1 MLNAAAATMP
11 LPLAQWPRLERVTD
25 AAARAINMIYGRNQP
40 VGFTCNDGAF
50 RLRWRHCSAA
60 FVPQAMARLDVAGKP
75 GWLALESMAIIPG
88 LNAGDVALLPYPLR
102 GALIM
107 QAFAAALDRL
117 QSLTQKG
124 IHVEVLNEPIQLD
137 DVAQRVYFVLE
148 NVQTNLSSWGFV
160 QLEDAA
166 SWQTLANACALLTS
180 HPALQWREFATT
192 LRFDIGTTH
201 LTLAESAMLE
211 RGDWLLIET
220 ARRDANGL
228 ECTMRAPG
236 LRYTLRGRIESTQVT
251 ILEVNKTMQRE
262 DEMPIEAS
270 QTDLEALARARA
282 DLFTGPEGI
291 AARGCGHRARRR
303 NARSRNHPARAHRGG
318 NRPARLRHAAH
329 EQRAQ
334 NRGPTRGCLP
344 RRPAVA
350 GPHHAREFPPRRR
363 RATPAETLRHRRPSR
378 GE

>member
-1 MLNAAAATMP
+1 MLNAASTTMP
-11 LPLAQWPRLERVTD
+11 LPLAQWPRLPRVTD

-270 QTDLEALARARA
+270 QTDLEALADVELAVSFDMGELA
-282 DLFTGPEGI
+282 CPLAELTAIQPGHVFDLERPIESALVRIRIGGRLVG
-291 AARGCGHRARRR
+291 RGQLVAIGEKLGVRIVEF
-303 NARSRNHPARAHRGG
+303 NA
-318 NRPARLRHAAH
+318 
-329 EQRAQ
+329 
-334 NRGPTRGCLP
+334 
-344 RRPAVA
+344 
-350 GPHHAREFPPRRR
+350 PHK
-363 RATPAETLRHRRPSR
+363 
-378 GE
+378 